1 MAESEDKKGKV
12 EKYLKEHSGATED
25 QIAKDTRLHIIDVL
39 SVLYSMEATGE
50 VNKHTS
56 LTIISLMTKFL
67 LFLHS
72 CHQ

>member
-1 MAESEDKKGKV
+1 MAESEDKKWKV

-50 VNKHTS
+50 VTS
-56 LTIISLMTKFL
+56 APA
-67 LFLHS
+67 
-72 CHQ
+72 

>member
-1 MAESEDKKGKV
+1 LIKARGSCPMAESEDKKGIV

-50 VNKHTS
+50 ATS
-56 LTIISLMTKFL
+56 TPA
-67 LFLHS
+67 
-72 CHQ
+72 

>member
-25 QIAKDTRLHIIDVL
+25 QIAKDTGLHIIDVL
-39 SVLYSMEATGE
+39 AFLQHGSNRGS
-50 VNKHTS
+50 NKHTS